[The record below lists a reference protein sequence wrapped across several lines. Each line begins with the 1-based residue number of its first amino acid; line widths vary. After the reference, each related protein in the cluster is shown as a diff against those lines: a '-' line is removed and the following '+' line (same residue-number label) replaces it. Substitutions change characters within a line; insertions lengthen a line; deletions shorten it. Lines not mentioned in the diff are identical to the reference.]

1 MLLGGLWHGASC
13 NFMIWG
19 GLNGVGMIIFK
30 FWSDWHTVKRIIV
43 TSYVVCILFLLRLW
57 ASPAL
62 ALWNV
67 LLCFCAFILVSMI
80 IKCIWQY
87 YNSQR
92 DYVRWPRF
100 AKATNVVWSVIVTF
114 TFITF
119 TRLFFRSGS
128 NLDPAVANET
138 AWNIATSM
146 MTRIGTE
153 WTVNPLDV
161 IPAYWKVFLLFCIG
175 MAIHWIPERMKR
187 RYRYS
192 FAKLPLPLMV
202 LVCALAIFI
211 IYQFVTAEMQP
222 FIYFQ
227 F

>member
-1 MLLGGLWHGASC
+1 MKSSITFIVNIAKDNLHRQRL
-13 NFMIWG
+13 
-19 GLNGVGMIIFK
+19 
-30 FWSDWHTVKRIIV
+30 TVKGPV
-43 TSYVVCILFLLRLW
+43 
-57 ASPAL
+57 A
-62 ALWNV
+62 
-67 LLCFCAFILVSMI
+67 
-80 IKCIWQY
+80 
-87 YNSQR
+87 
-92 DYVRWPRF
+92 
-100 AKATNVVWSVIVTF
+100 WSVIVTF

-187 RYRYS
+187 RY
-192 FAKLPLPLMV
+192 
-202 LVCALAIFI
+202 
-211 IYQFVTAEMQP
+211 
-222 FIYFQ
+222 
-227 F
+227 

>member
-1 MLLGGLWHGASC
+1 
-13 NFMIWG
+13 
-19 GLNGVGMIIFK
+19 
-30 FWSDWHTVKRIIV
+30 
-43 TSYVVCILFLLRLW
+43 
-57 ASPAL
+57 
-62 ALWNV
+62 
-67 LLCFCAFILVSMI
+67 MI

-87 YNSQR
+87 NNSQR
-92 DYVRWPRF
+92 DYVRWPRV
-100 AKATNVVWSVIVTF
+100 AKATHVAWSVIVTF

-128 NLDPAVANET
+128 NLDPALANET

-192 FAKLPLPLMV
+192 FAKLPLPIMV
-202 LVCALAIFI
+202 LVCALAVFI

>member
-1 MLLGGLWHGASC
+1 M
-13 NFMIWG
+13 
-19 GLNGVGMIIFK
+19 
-30 FWSDWHTVKRIIV
+30 
-43 TSYVVCILFLLRLW
+43 
-57 ASPAL
+57 
-62 ALWNV
+62 
-67 LLCFCAFILVSMI
+67 
-80 IKCIWQY
+80 
-87 YNSQR
+87 
-92 DYVRWPRF
+92 RWPRV
-100 AKATNVVWSVIVTF
+100 AKATNVAWSVLVTF

-175 MAIHWIPERMKR
+175 MAIHWLPERMKR

-192 FAKLPLPLMV
+192 FAKLPLPIMIA
-202 LVCALAIFI
+202 VCALAVFI